1 MGGRALHPIGVGILT
16 GRWCGVSVKESAMKE
31 RSAAA
36 GEMLDRPW
44 FAFYDEGVP
53 RHIEYPDVPLHTFL
67 LESAR
72 KHPDRDAIIF
82 YGARI
87 TYRALNEA
95 ADRFAAALSARG
107 LRPGD
112 RVSLFLPNCPQMVIA
127 YYGTLRAGGVAV
139 STSPLYSAQELEH
152 QLNDS
157 EAWGIVTLTKFYPL
171 VREVAPTTGLK
182 RIIVTNIKEYFPA
195 PLRLLFTLL
204 KEKSEGHRVK
214 LDRSAGTE
222 PFKDLMRAGAS
233 SPPAAGI
240 SPDAPALLQYTGGTT
255 GLAKGAVLTHRNL
268 VANTLQASAWL
279 VTAKGGSEIFL
290 GVIPFFHVYG
300 MTAVMNLCISMG
312 QTMILMPQFRLKEV
326 LETINKYRPTIFPGV
341 PTMYVAINN
350 FPDVGKYNLRS
361 IKACLS
367 GAAPLPVEVQT
378 RFEALTGARLVEAY
392 GLTEASPATHVNPLY
407 GARKVGMIGLP
418 LPDTDAKI
426 VDLENSERSLPPKEI
441 GELAVKGPQVM
452 KGYWNRPEETARV
465 LKDGWLHTGDI
476 GYMDEQGYF
485 CIVDRKK
492 DMIIAGGFN
501 IYPREVE
508 EPLYAHPKVQE
519 AVAVGLPDPYR
530 GETVKVFIVLKE
542 GQSATEQEIINY
554 CREKMARYKVPTS
567 VEFRP
572 ALPKTLVG
580 KVLRRTLR
588 EEELARQKR

>member
-1 MGGRALHPIGVGILT
+1 
-16 GRWCGVSVKESAMKE
+16 
-31 RSAAA
+31 
-36 GEMLDRPW
+36 
-44 FAFYDEGVP
+44 
-53 RHIEYPDVPLHTFL
+53 
-67 LESAR
+67 
-72 KHPDRDAIIF
+72 
-82 YGARI
+82 
-87 TYRALNEA
+87 
-95 ADRFAAALSARG
+95 
-107 LRPGD
+107 
-112 RVSLFLPNCPQMVIA
+112 
-127 YYGTLRAGGVAV
+127 
-139 STSPLYSAQELEH
+139 
-152 QLNDS
+152 
-157 EAWGIVTLTKFYPL
+157 
-171 VREVAPTTGLK
+171 
-182 RIIVTNIKEYFPA
+182 
-195 PLRLLFTLL
+195 
-204 KEKSEGHRVK
+204 
-214 LDRSAGTE
+214 
-222 PFKDLMRAGAS
+222 
-233 SPPAAGI
+233 
-240 SPDAPALLQYTGGTT
+240 
-255 GLAKGAVLTHRNL
+255 
-268 VANTLQASAWL
+268 
-279 VTAKGGSEIFL
+279 
-290 GVIPFFHVYG
+290 
-300 MTAVMNLCISMG
+300 
-312 QTMILMPQFRLKEV
+312 MPQFRLKEV
-326 LETINKYRPTIFPGV
+326 LETINKYHPTIFPGV

-426 VDLENSERSLPPKEI
+426 VDLEIGERSLPPREI

-465 LKDGWLHTGDI
+465 LRGGWLHTGDI

-508 EPLYAHPKVQE
+508 EPLYEHPKVLE

-580 KVLRRTLR
+580 TVLRRTLR
-588 EEELARQKR
+588 EEELAKQKR